1 MEGEVFF
8 PGFGGDDGVGYA
20 VDDVARVAATRKK
33 RPETLGRL
41 DDFKLSVFDGR
52 NEPFGK
58 DGAHGLDGFQ
68 FVCEF
73 PHLR

>member
-1 MEGEVFF
+1 MEGEVVF

-20 VDDVARVAATRKK
+20 LDDVVRVAATRKK

-41 DDFKLSVFDGR
+41 DDFKLSVFEGH

-68 FVCEF
+68 FVREF